1 MEKKKSNKKT
11 VKKKKIEIEEIEE
24 DDGKTEFSLIEV
36 IIIMIICIVFG
47 LLIGGYIARQ
57 KRYAVNDEHKID
69 FNEINGLYED
79 IKNNY
84 YGEYTP
90 SSFRDNTVNGMLS
103 SLEDPYARLIT
114 SEEANKYTE
123 DLESEFIGIG
133 IVLENTEGEFL
144 KVKEVYKASPAEKS
158 GMKVGDIF
166 IKVDDK
172 DLTGMSIEE
181 VISLIKNGN
190 RGDKVKVTVKR
201 DDKDIDITI
210 SKDIITTPTV
220 EYNIINKEDKK
231 IANIIISNFSKNT
244 FVEFKETYED
254 IKKKKVDGI
263 ILDLRDNGGGYL
275 SSASLVTSMFLDKD
289 KVIYIEKK
297 KDKEEK
303 IYSKDDRIVKE
314 KTVILMNKGTA
325 SGSEILISALK
336 INNDV
341 TLVGSTTYGKNTIQ
355 KIHRLKDGAIVKFTV
370 GEWFK
375 ANEKNVLE
383 EPLNPDK
390 TVSVCDNGSDAVLD
404 EALKL
409 F

>member
-1 MEKKKSNKKT
+1 MEKKKSTKKT
-11 VKKKKIEIEEIEE
+11 VKSKKVEIEKN
-24 DDGKTEFSLIEV
+24 DDKTEFSLMEV

-47 LLIGGYIARQ
+47 LLIGGYIVSQ

-84 YGEYTP
+84 YGEYTS

-103 SLEDPYARLIT
+103 SLEDPFARLII
-114 SEEANKYTE
+114 SEEANQYQE

-133 IVLENTEGEFL
+133 VVLEMKDDL
-144 KVKEVYKASPAEKS
+144 PVVKEVYKASPAEKA
-158 GMKVGDIF
+158 GMKANDIF

-172 DLTGMSIEE
+172 EITGMKMEE
-181 VISLIKNGN
+181 VVSLIKKGN
-190 RGDKVKVTVKR
+190 RGDKVKITVKR
-201 DDKDIDITI
+201 EEKDIDINI
-210 SKDIITTPTV
+210 SKDIITNPTV
-220 EYNIINKEDKK
+220 KYEIIDKDDKK
-231 IANIIISNFSKNT
+231 IADIIISNFSKNT
-244 FVEFKETYED
+244 FTEFKDIYDE

-303 IYSKDDRIVKE
+303 IYSKDDRIIKE
-314 KTVILMNKGTA
+314 KTVILMNHGTA

-336 INNDV
+336 VNNDV
-341 TLVGSTTYGKNTIQ
+341 KLLGTTTYGKNTIQ
-355 KIHRLKDGAIVKFTV
+355 KIHKLKDGAIVKFTI

-375 ANEKNVLE
+375 ANEKNVVD
-383 EPLNPDK
+383 EPLTPDIEAN
-390 TVSVCDNGSDAVLD
+390 TCACGSDEALD